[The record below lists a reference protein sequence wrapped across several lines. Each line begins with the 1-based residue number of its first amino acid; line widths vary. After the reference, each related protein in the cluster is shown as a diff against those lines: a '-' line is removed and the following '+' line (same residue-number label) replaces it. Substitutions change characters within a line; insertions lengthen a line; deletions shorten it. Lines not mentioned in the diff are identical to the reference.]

1 MANIPG
7 TANANTLTGTGSA
20 DSIAGFGGNDSV
32 VAGGGAD
39 SVWAGA
45 GNDTVFGGADN
56 DVLFGDLDR
65 AGTWGYQVYDRN
77 FNSNNNQAFQIEN
90 GTLRGSGLST
100 DFNVTAHVQAARG
113 STADP
118 DDFGVIY
125 TATFTATT
133 AGTYT
138 FRTTSDDGST
148 LRLFNSAGTPLTW
161 SGQSTGQNGLT
172 YLNNDF
178 HQGATTRQASVTLAA
193 GESYTIELR
202 VWENAGLQVLGAEVL
217 PPGGSWQS
225 LANNT
230 TFIGTGTHAG
240 ADLLDG
246 GDGNDSIDA
255 GAGNDTLLGAAG
267 NDTLLGGA
275 GQDSLDGGIGTD
287 SLEGGLGN
295 DTLRLGVDNDADI
308 ASGGDGDD
316 VILTEHGSLTV
327 ADTVFGGAGNDS
339 ITGGSGI
346 DSLSGDAG
354 NDTLLGGGGND
365 SLFGG
370 ADSDSLDGGAG
381 NDTLS
386 GGDGTDTLLGDV
398 GDDTLEGGAGADL
411 LNAGSGMDYGDYRNS
426 DGGVS
431 VDLAAGT
438 GTGGHA
444 QGDTLSGVDGL
455 FGSGFGDTLRGF
467 DGESTVPGDAYTN
480 IFYGGDGG
488 DLLDG
493 RGGADSLFGD
503 AGNDTIIGGTGNDVM
518 QGGNGNDRLVLDD
531 NDGSDTLTGGED
543 AGDLDVLDATAV
555 SGNLTVAIT
564 GAEAGTITGAGLN
577 GGFTQIERLE
587 LGSGNDTV
595 NAASGA
601 DPIQLDG
608 GSGTDRL
615 VVAGGA
621 IQRGDVTVDD
631 TAVGTFTPASG
642 GAPISFGP
650 SAALQLSD
658 ILATYKNGSIDIT
671 GGTPLSGQIGGVQF
685 SNFETLDFDIIC
697 FTPGTRIATAQG
709 EVAVETLRPGD
720 LVQTLDHGLQPLRWV
735 GRTRVPA
742 LGKLAPVRISRCAL
756 GNRRDLL
763 VSPQHRMLVTG
774 WQAAMLF
781 GEDEVLVPAQALVNG
796 RQVTRVEGGM
806 VDYVHLLFDR
816 HEIVWSEGA
825 PSESFH
831 PGQQGWKALDAAA
844 RAEVLA
850 LFPDL
855 ASSFAAY
862 GPSARPSL
870 RGFEGRALARMLW
883 PEPDQRRAG
892 RNPAARASASV
903 QNQAS
908 PLAVEI
914 RVAS

>member
-1 MANIPG
+1 MANVPG
-7 TANANTLTGTGSA
+7 TGAANTLNGTAQA
-20 DSIAGFGGNDSV
+20 DSIAGVAGNDSV

-45 GNDTVFGGADN
+45 GNDTVFGGTGD
-56 DVLFGDLDR
+56 DVIFGDLDR
-65 AGTWGYQVYDRN
+65 VATWGYQIYDRN
-77 FNSNNNQAFQIEN
+77 FNSNNNQAFQIES

-100 DFNVTAHVQAARG
+100 DFNVTAQVQAARG

-118 DDFGVIY
+118 DDFGIIY
-125 TATFTATT
+125 VSTFTATVS
-133 AGTYT
+133 GTYT

-148 LRLFNSAGTPLTW
+148 LRLFNSAGTALTW
-161 SGQSTGQNGLT
+161 SAQSTGQTGLT

-178 HQGATTRQASVTLAA
+178 HQGATTRQASVTLSA
-193 GESYTIELR
+193 GQSYTIELR
-202 VWENAGLQVLGAEVL
+202 VWENAGQQVLGTDVL
-217 PPGGSWQS
+217 APGGTWQS

-230 TFIGTGTHAG
+230 TFIGTGTHIG
-240 ADLLDG
+240 NDLLDG
-246 GDGNDSIDA
+246 GDGNDNIDA
-255 GAGNDTLLGAAG
+255 GAGNDTLLGGAG
-267 NDTLLGGA
+267 NDTLLGGD
-275 GQDSLDGGIGTD
+275 GLDSLDGGIGAD
-287 SLEGGLGN
+287 SLDGGIGN
-295 DTLRLGVDNDADI
+295 DTLRLGVDNDADL
-308 ASGGDGDD
+308 AFGGDGDD

-339 ITGGSGI
+339 VTGGSGI
-346 DSLSGDAG
+346 DWLSGDAG
-354 NDTLLGGGGND
+354 NDTLLGGGGSD

-370 ADSDSLDGGAG
+370 ADNDSLDGGAG

-386 GGDGTDTLLGDV
+386 GGDGTDTLIGGD
-398 GDDTLEGGAGADL
+398 GDDTLEGGAGADV

-426 DGGVS
+426 DAGVS

-455 FGSGFGDTLRGF
+455 FGSAFGDTLRGF
-467 DGESTVPGDAYTN
+467 DGQSTVPGDAYTN
-480 IFYGGDGG
+480 IFYGGDGN

-493 RGGADSLFGD
+493 RGGDDSLFGD

-518 QGGNGNDRLVLDD
+518 DGGAGSDRLVLDD
-531 NDGSDTLTGGED
+531 NDGDDTLFGGES
-543 AGDLDVLDATAV
+543 AGDLDVVDATAV
-555 SGNLTVAIT
+555 SGNLTVNVTA
-564 GAEAGTITGAGLN
+564 AETGTISGAGLN
-577 GGFTQIERLE
+577 GSFAQIERLE

-595 NAASGA
+595 NVANSG
-601 DPIQLDG
+601 DILQLDG
-608 GSGTDRL
+608 GSGIDRL
-615 VVAGGA
+615 VVSGDA

-631 TAVGTFTPASG
+631 TAAGSFTPANG
-642 GAPISFGP
+642 GAEISFGP

-658 ILATYKNGSIDIT
+658 ILATYRNGTISIS
-671 GGTPLSGQIGGVQF
+671 GSTPLSGQIGGVQF

-697 FTPGTRIATAQG
+697 FTPGTRIATARG
-709 EVAVETLRPGD
+709 AVAVEDLRPGD

-735 GRTRVPA
+735 GRKRVPA
-742 LGKLAPVRISRCAL
+742 FGKLAPVRIAAGAL
-756 GNRRDLL
+756 GNARDLI
-763 VSPQHRMLVTG
+763 VSPQHRMLVSG

-796 RQVTRVEGGM
+796 RQVIRVEGGM
-806 VDYVHLLFDR
+806 VDYIHLLFDR
-816 HEIVWSEGA
+816 HEVIWSEGA

-850 LFPDL
+850 LFPEL
-855 ASSFAAY
+855 ANSFSAY

-883 PEPDQRRAG
+883 PDPDQRRAG
-892 RNPAARASASV
+892 RKPAARASASV

-908 PLAVEI
+908 PLAVEM